1 MTSVGRFSLKSE
13 TEDNRSIPTFFL
25 ALSGEKITKSTDDN
39 DSTTKT
45 LQDYNNTNRKLF
57 TVTDFEEQWLKQDM
71 PLRHPRF
78 HSTVCDEQKY
88 FNEIHHHV
96 VDEDS
101 DESTA
106 STKIKAELDQ
116 HASETLH
123 YSVYREDL
131 RNRIEHMLTSPL
143 EVSNKLWEV
152 KMSNGKLG
160 SSGAICKAKVDA
172 ITKSQS
178 SGLKRKMTRGG
189 LWKDAT
195 HEVENIPMESLLLF
209 RSHHALADGASIM
222 AALSDMCD
230 EAEEIRADIETKLKK
245 WKRKGGGRKKSSFL
259 RRIWGR
265 FMRLVKLCLWL
276 SFGTLGALMYQG
288 YLQLTT
294 RSNPFDAVR
303 KDADK
308 KGLVQSGRSVSWCDG
323 TPLDEVKKIADTI
336 GRAKGIT
343 ITVND
348 LFVSCV
354 TAAVT
359 RQLIEHEEFMAPMD
373 AHKRKYVSPN
383 INVVVPVHLRGG
395 VIMPGESVGN
405 KIGAFVTRV
414 PGEMK
419 HDAVG
424 GATCPSERLEKV
436 HNSLLYSKKSPAP
449 IVSYYIAKF
458 CSNCLPENWTKVMFQ
473 RANANAVVAISN
485 NRGYEHKLHINGMT
499 VESAAGFLPLP
510 SGIPIGVVV
519 QSYAGTMSLSVVAE
533 KWAVPDGDKFLRWT
547 LDEYRRL
554 RDVAIELE
562 KK

>member
-25 ALSGEKITKSTDDN
+25 ALSGEKNMKKDDN
-39 DSTTKT
+39 DTTATKT
-45 LQDYNNTNRKLF
+45 LQDYNNTNRKIF

-78 HSTVCDEQKY
+78 HSTVCDEQMY

-101 DESTA
+101 DESNT
-106 STKIKAELDQ
+106 TRIKAELDQ
-116 HASETLH
+116 HASETMH

-152 KMSNGKLG
+152 KISNGKLG

-172 ITKSQS
+172 IKKQS
-178 SGLKRKMTRGG
+178 PGLKRKMTRGG
-189 LWKDAT
+189 LWRDAT
-195 HEVENIPMESLLLF
+195 YEVESVPMESLLLF

-222 AALSDMCD
+222 AALSDLCD
-230 EAEEIRADIETKLKK
+230 EAEEIRADIEMKLKK
-245 WKRKGGGRKKSSFL
+245 WKRMGGGRKKSFL

-265 FMRLVKLCLWL
+265 LMRLIKLCMWL
-276 SFGTLGALMYQG
+276 LFGTLGAFMYQG

-294 RSNPFDAVR
+294 RSNPFDAIR
-303 KDADK
+303 RDAEK

-359 RQLIEHEEFMAPMD
+359 RQLIEHEEFMAPID
-373 AHKRKYVSPN
+373 AHKRKYVSSN

-395 VIMPGESVGN
+395 VIIPGESVGN

-414 PGEMK
+414 PGEML

-424 GATCPSERLEKV
+424 GAICPTERLEKV

-458 CSNCLPENWTKVMFQ
+458 CSNCLPENWTKAMFQ

-510 SGIPIGVVV
+510 PGIPIGVVV

-533 KWAVPDGDKFLRWT
+533 KWAVPDGDKFLRWI

>member
-1 MTSVGRFSLKSE
+1 M
-13 TEDNRSIPTFFL
+13 
-25 ALSGEKITKSTDDN
+25 
-39 DSTTKT
+39 
-45 LQDYNNTNRKLF
+45 
-57 TVTDFEEQWLKQDM
+57 
-71 PLRHPRF
+71 
-78 HSTVCDEQKY
+78 
-88 FNEIHHHV
+88 
-96 VDEDS
+96 S
-101 DESTA
+101 D
-106 STKIKAELDQ
+106 L
-116 HASETLH
+116 
-123 YSVYREDL
+123 
-131 RNRIEHMLTSPL
+131 
-143 EVSNKLWEV
+143 
-152 KMSNGKLG
+152 
-160 SSGAICKAKVDA
+160 
-172 ITKSQS
+172 
-178 SGLKRKMTRGG
+178 
-189 LWKDAT
+189 
-195 HEVENIPMESLLLF
+195 
-209 RSHHALADGASIM
+209 
-222 AALSDMCD
+222 CD
-230 EAEEIRADIETKLKK
+230 EAEEIRADIEMKLKK
-245 WKRKGGGRKKSSFL
+245 WKRKGGRKKKSFL

-265 FMRLVKLCLWL
+265 FMRLVKLCMWL
-276 SFGTLGALMYQG
+276 SFGTIGAFLYQG

-294 RSNPFDAVR
+294 RSNPFDAVQR
-303 KDADK
+303 DAEK
-308 KGLVQSGRSVSWCDG
+308 KGLTLSGRSVSWCDG
-323 TPLDEVKKIADTI
+323 TPLDEVKRIAEAI
-336 GRAKGIT
+336 GRARGIT

-373 AHKRKYVSPN
+373 AHKRNYVSPN
-383 INVVVPVHLRGG
+383 INVVVPVHLQGG
-395 VIMPGESVGN
+395 IIIPGESVGN

-424 GATCPSERLEKV
+424 GAICSTERLEKV

-458 CSNCLPENWTKVMFQ
+458 CSNYLPENWTKSMFQ

-485 NRGYEHKLHINGMT
+485 NRGYEKKLHINGMT

-510 SGIPIGVVV
+510 PGIPIGVVV